1 MVDYVVSCKAFAL
14 KIILYVVVLI
24 MWFLYGLPETDL
36 FLFLL
41 GMSVHNFYDF
51 VFGQFRL

>member
-14 KIILYVVVLI
+14 KIILYAVVLI

-41 GMSVHNFYDF
+41 GMSVPNFYDS
-51 VFGQFRL
+51 VVGQF